1 MLKNLDIDEI
11 IKKLSISGQV
21 IAMKT
26 DTVYGL
32 ICNAYDKVACNKI
45 YEIKKRDIKKPLSIF
60 IKSIDEIGQY
70 VDNTI
75 LSEKVVNVMKKY
87 WPGKLTIILKKK
99 QNLFNYLTC
108 GFDTIGI
115 RIPNDRQLLEILKK
129 VDFPLAETSC
139 NLSGEKEYCNAN
151 EIREKLGNT
160 VDLIIDG
167 GEINKNIPS
176 TVIEIVGDEIKVIR
190 QGAILIDE

>member
-1 MLKNLDIDEI
+1 
-11 IKKLSISGQV
+11 
-21 IAMKT
+21 
-26 DTVYGL
+26 
-32 ICNAYDKVACNKI
+32 
-45 YEIKKRDIKKPLSIF
+45 
-60 IKSIDEIGQY
+60 
-70 VDNTI
+70 
-75 LSEKVVNVMKKY
+75 MKKY

-115 RIPNDRQLLEILKK
+115 RIPNDRQLLEVLKK